1 MFFAH
6 HSIPLISIV
15 VIQFWMFMCVSLGF
29 HCFMHIGIHLHPFKI
44 YDMRKS
50 NANLQKISVPNDLHL
65 AVQYGWLEYAFYWKM
80 LVWCPKHIYET
91 FSTENA
97 LSVWDPVRGGDR
109 AGKNISIMNFWNDQN
124 DVNDFVWNCFWS
136 SCFAR

>member
-1 MFFAH
+1 MSLVPKHSFTTLIPFKQKCTDFNVFFAH

-15 VIQFWMFMCVSLGF
+15 VIQFWMFMCVSMGF

-65 AVQYGWLEYAFYWKM
+65 AVQYEWLEYAFYWKI
-80 LVWCPKHIYET
+80 LV
-91 FSTENA
+91 
-97 LSVWDPVRGGDR
+97 
-109 AGKNISIMNFWNDQN
+109 
-124 DVNDFVWNCFWS
+124 
-136 SCFAR
+136 